1 MVRYLVVAVNAGGRS
16 GAEMPTK
23 FVARGSWRRYRPAV
37 PRDMLIGRSG
47 ERLQGRILNA
57 AFHIVTPFG
66 PLTVPSGRIS
76 YIHFQVAGSPTR
88 DEIHLKNV
96 DVLGGKVRD
105 ETVDFRADTG
115 EALAIPRA
123 AVLLA
128 LFDWR
133 LTGLARPFRAV
144 ARPLGQRRRASH
156 RSTGRPSARRPK
168 NTKK

>member
-1 MVRYLVVAVNAGGRS
+1 
-16 GAEMPTK
+16 
-23 FVARGSWRRYRPAV
+23 
-37 PRDMLIGRSG
+37 MLIGRSG

-57 AFHIVTPFG
+57 AFHITTPFG
-66 PLTVPSGRIS
+66 PLTIPSTRIS
-76 YIHFQVAGSPTR
+76 YIHFRVAGSPTR
-88 DEIHLKNV
+88 DESHLKNV

-115 EALAIPRA
+115 EELAIPTA

-144 ARPLGQRRRASH
+144 ARPLRRSKRTRRRRA
-156 RSTGRPSARRPK
+156 
-168 NTKK
+168 